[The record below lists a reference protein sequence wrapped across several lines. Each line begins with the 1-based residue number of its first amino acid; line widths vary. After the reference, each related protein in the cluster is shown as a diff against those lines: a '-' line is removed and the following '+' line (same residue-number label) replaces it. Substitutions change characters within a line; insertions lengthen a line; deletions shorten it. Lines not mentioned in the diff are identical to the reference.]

1 MDWIT
6 KKMENSEV
14 VEIPKCEICRA
25 AYSAK
30 LKIGKKKVC
39 PKLLMKKIKELK
51 VMEIFTSLI
60 YLIGVIFAVV
70 IASKA
75 MFQFFGGILAYNA
88 AENGGDPNLQNKDG
102 FLM

>member
-25 AYSAK
+25 VYSAK

-51 VMEIFTSLI
+51 V
-60 YLIGVIFAVV
+60 
-70 IASKA
+70 
-75 MFQFFGGILAYNA
+75 
-88 AENGGDPNLQNKDG
+88 
-102 FLM
+102 